1 MSNSLNGSTILPKRA
16 TKKGRTS
23 HLDDVSRSIQ
33 VNVYSSHRFKSDGSH
48 ADQIFL
54 VPVSP
59 ALQSNLDKP
68 IPYFPIRV
76 DT

>member
-1 MSNSLNGSTILPKRA
+1 MSNSLNSSAILPKRA

-23 HLDDVSRSIQ
+23 HLGDVCRSIQ
-33 VNVYSSHRFKSDGSH
+33 VNDTQHRRFKSGGSH
-48 ADQIFL
+48 AGQTFL

-68 IPYFPIRV
+68 SPYSPIKAG
-76 DT
+76 T

>member
-1 MSNSLNGSTILPKRA
+1 MALLFFLKEQQ
-16 TKKGRTS
+16 KKGRTS
-23 HLDDVSRSIQ
+23 HLDDVCRSIQ
-33 VNVYSSHRFKSDGSH
+33 VNIYSSHRFKSGGSH
-48 ADQIFL
+48 AGQTFL